1 MIALRSLT
9 VASILGLAALAASVS
24 RLDAQASTSGPRV
37 FIRDAGPGR
46 AGRWLR
52 DALAAPHVLLR
63 SDSLHPAELPRDATF
78 ATTVIVLG
86 PARVASTVHG
96 DVIVVGGDL
105 FLRPGVK
112 IDGRAI
118 AIGGGVYWT
127 SLGTVSGGRFPF
139 PEFTYTSAI
148 LPDGTI
154 ALDYFALEKRDTR
167 LVVLPGIYGVR
178 LPSYDRTDGLSI
190 PFGPTFRLDTAR
202 IEVDPQIVYRSQLG
216 TIDPRVDVTAT
227 LGRRLT
233 LEASAGRM
241 TETNERWIYGDFTNS
256 IGTIATG
263 TDARNYYR
271 ANRAEAR
278 AAYRFEGSTTQLTII
293 GGGLGERASSIRPDT
308 GARGGPW
315 SFTGRHNVLRILR
328 PNPRIHSGTIASAL
342 GGGRLDFAD
351 QMVKAQLTV
360 ETEVPF
366 TTPDNERFVQTTID
380 GTVGFPTFKTQR
392 VEIESHAV
400 LTAGDTAPP
409 QRFAYL
415 GGAGTLPTF
424 DLLEFGGD
432 QLFFAEGRYII
443 PVDRIRIRYLG
454 SPTFTLRYITGG
466 AAIGSF
472 PTLEQNV
479 GARLA
484 ISLLRIDYLVD
495 PASRKSKVGVGLSFF
510 R

>member
-1 MIALRSLT
+1 MIAFRSL
-9 VASILGLAALAASVS
+9 VGACSLVLAALASSAN

-52 DALAAPHVLLR
+52 EALAGPHVLLR
-63 SDSLHPAELPRDATF
+63 SDSLHPAELPRDTTF
-78 ATTVIVLG
+78 ATTVVVLG

-127 SLGTVSGGRFPF
+127 SLGTVAGGRFPF
-139 PEFTYTSAI
+139 PEFTYTSTT
-148 LPDGTI
+148 LSDGSI
-154 ALDYFALEKRDTR
+154 ALDYLALEKRDTR
-167 LVVLPGIYGVR
+167 LVVLPGVYGLR
-178 LPSYDRTDGLSI
+178 IPSYDRTDGLSI
-190 PFGPTFRLDTAR
+190 PFGPTLRFDTAR
-202 IEVDPQIVYRSQLG
+202 IEVDPLIVYRSQLG
-216 TIDPRVDVTAT
+216 TVDPRVDVTAA

-233 LEASAGRM
+233 LSATAGRM

-256 IGTIATG
+256 LGTLGTG
-263 TDARNYYR
+263 SDVRNYYR

-278 AAYRFEGSTTQLTII
+278 AAYRWEGSTTQLTMIA
-293 GGGLGERASSIRPDT
+293 GGLGEKASSIRPDT

-315 SFTGRHNVLRILR
+315 SLTGRHDVLRMLR
-328 PNPRIHSGTIASAL
+328 PNPRIHPGTITSGL
-342 GGGRLDFAD
+342 GGARLDFAD
-351 QMVKAQLTV
+351 QMVTAWLTV

-366 TTPDNERFVQTTID
+366 TTPDDERFVQTTID
-380 GTVGFPTFKTQR
+380 GNVGFPTFKTQR

-432 QLFFAEGRYII
+432 QLFFVEGRYII

-454 SPTFTLRYITGG
+454 SPTFTLRYMTGG
-466 AAIGSF
+466 AAIGEF

-479 GARLA
+479 GIRLA
-484 ISLLRIDYLVD
+484 ISLLRFDYIVD
-495 PASRKSKVGVGLSFF
+495 PASRRTKFSVGLSFF